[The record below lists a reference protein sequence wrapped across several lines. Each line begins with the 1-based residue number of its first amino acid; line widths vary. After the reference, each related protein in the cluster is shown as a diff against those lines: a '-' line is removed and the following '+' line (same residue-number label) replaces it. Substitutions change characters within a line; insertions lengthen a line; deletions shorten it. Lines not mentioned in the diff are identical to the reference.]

1 MPTDL
6 TALDGPALCARL
18 PHHGDV
24 CQLERIVSV
33 DETRLV
39 GETRA
44 HQRADNPLRV
54 GGQLGVFAGV
64 EMAGQAMALHLALQS
79 NGEAAG
85 QSAGQGMI
93 TRANGLSPRVGRLDE
108 LSGPLRI
115 TVTCEAQAG
124 EMARYGFSLEHEG
137 AVILDGALSVWL
149 ANGG

>member
-1 MPTDL
+1 MPIDL
-6 TALDGPALCARL
+6 TALDGPAICKRL

-24 CQLERIVSV
+24 CQIERIVSV

-39 GETRA
+39 GETYA

-64 EMAGQAMALHLALQS
+64 EMAGQAMALHLARQS
-79 NGEAAG
+79 NGEA
-85 QSAGQGMI
+85 AGQGMI
-93 TRANGLSPRVGRLDE
+93 TRANGLNPRVARLDE

-124 EMARYGFSLEHEG
+124 EMARYGFTLEHAG
-137 AVILDGALSVWL
+137 AVMLDGGLSVWL
-149 ANGG
+149 TNGS

>member
-6 TALDGPALCARL
+6 TALDGPAICARL

-24 CQLERIVSV
+24 CQLERVVSAG
-33 DETRLV
+33 ETRLI

-44 HQRADNPLRV
+44 HQRRDNPLRLD
-54 GGQLGVFAGV
+54 GQLGVFAGV

-93 TRANGLSPRVGRLDE
+93 TRANGLNPHVDRLDD

-115 TVTCEAQAG
+115 TVTCEARAG
-124 EMARYGFSLEHEG
+124 EMARYGFTLEHEG
-137 AVILDGALSVWL
+137 AVILAGGLSVWL
-149 ANGG
+149 TNGV

>member
-1 MPTDL
+1 MPIDL

-18 PHHGDV
+18 PHHGDI

-33 DETRLV
+33 DDSRLV

-54 GGQLGVFAGV
+54 GGRLGVFAGV

-85 QSAGQGMI
+85 QGMI
-93 TRANGLSPRVGRLDE
+93 TRANGLSPRVDRLDG
-108 LSGPLRI
+108 LPGPLRI
-115 TVTCEAQAG
+115 SVTCEAQAG
-124 EMARYGFSLEHEG
+124 EMARYGFTLEHEG
-137 AVILDGALSVWL
+137 AVILDGSLSVWL
-149 ANGG
+149 TNGG